1 MAPRRAGARS
11 RRSPWAQASVE
22 DMAVVLVEGITDR
35 IALEAAA
42 RRLGHDLGGVEIV
55 PIGGAQAI
63 RRAAAQYDGELLLG
77 LCDAGEA
84 RWFRRVLGESFF
96 ICVEDL
102 EDELVRALGVS
113 GVEEILEAHG
123 ELKTFRH
130 FQNQPAWRGRPGE
143 AQLRRWF
150 QAADRRR
157 SRYLPVLVAAL
168 EPDRVPR

>member
-1 MAPRRAGARS
+1 
-11 RRSPWAQASVE
+11 
-22 DMAVVLVEGITDR
+22 MAVVLVEGITDR

-42 RRLGHDLGGVEIV
+42 HRLGHDLGRVEIV

-63 RRAAAQYDGELLLG
+63 RRAVEQHEGKRIVG

-96 ICVEDL
+96 VCVEDL

-113 GVEEILEAHG
+113 AVEEILEEYG
-123 ELKTFRH
+123 ELKTFRN

-143 AQLRRWF
+143 AQLRRWL

-168 EPDRVPR
+168 DPNRIPRPLAGVLDAAG